1 MIRRSSRLLLEVLA
15 AVLAGFLVLG
25 GFAAWRLSQD
35 EPVRLTFLTPYIVE
49 ALTPEDGSF
58 KVAIDDTVLTW
69 GGWARTI
76 DLRATGVHVQD
87 ANGRTVAA
95 IPALSLTLSV
105 RALLLHQLVA
115 PTAIEIFQPHIFIV
129 READGHF
136 RFVHAAPDDPS
147 QAGEETSPVL
157 TRLLQTLLAAPDPSL
172 PTGYLK
178 RASITDG
185 QLTFIDRR
193 AGVTWHAPAANIV
206 LGRDAQGIV
215 GQLDLAVEKLGD
227 PAKLNA
233 VAVYDAQ
240 KQRLMLTAN
249 IAGVHA
255 GALAAIDP
263 VLARFSGADVTLG
276 GQLITTMDLDGRI
289 LGTTFDLTGGPGML
303 TMAGTFEA
311 PLAIRGLAL
320 SASFDPA
327 NDRLTLANA
336 EVRFD
341 GPRLQASG
349 TIDGVHAGAGMT
361 EDMRIAMKLTGED
374 IALAELPR
382 YWPVKVKQNPRGW
395 IATHVSEGVARVE
408 AEVGL
413 TLPGGEPSATIID
426 QFAGTIAGSGLTVHY
441 LDPLPPVEG
450 AEGTAHFTREEFT
463 AEFTRG
469 HVQGIQIDSGT
480 LRISGMQEPDQII
493 DIEGKMR
500 GPLSEAL
507 AILDNPRLGYAKK
520 LGLEPEGVG
529 GTVTAATLTF
539 NLPAKKGVTFD
550 QVKIGAT
557 ADIADAAIKNA
568 MFGQDLSDGDAKLQ
582 LDRDGMTM
590 AGTGKLGGAPLEY
603 KWEEN
608 FGGGEFTRRIAAS
621 GSFDADQRAALG
633 YDLRPYVDGPIDTAV
648 VFTRLPKKRG
658 TVDLKLGLAS
668 ATLKLPPVKWTK
680 APGAP
685 GDAHILLDLAGDRVR
700 AISSFS
706 IAAGDLAISGKT
718 QFNNDDGTLSR
729 IEFDKLKLGRTDLK
743 GVTVAFAGGWADV
756 VIGGG
761 EVDARPLIKRD
772 DSQPETSKP
781 AFTLRAASL
790 SRVYLGDERT
800 LTDVAVTLRHDGH
813 YWDQI
818 VFDASLPEHVPLSVR
833 YQANGGKHQL
843 SITSTDAGAALR
855 AFDIMDNVKGGTL
868 TVTGE
873 SDDAAAERPLTGKA
887 EISDFRL
894 TKASI
899 LARLLTM
906 ATLTGFVDMLT
917 GEGFQFNRFESD
929 FTKTEGRLDIKLAR
943 AHGPSIGLTATGYVD
958 FDKHNVDMK
967 GTVVPAY
974 ALNGILNDIPIIGF
988 VLTGGEGQ
996 GMFAV
1001 TYHATGP
1008 LEQPEISVNPL
1019 AALTPGFLRGVF
1031 DIFDSEGG
1039 PPPPPTALPEPGN
1052 NK

>member
-15 AVLAGFLVLG
+15 AVLAGFLVLAG
-25 GFAAWRLSQD
+25 LAAWRLSQD

-49 ALTPEDGSF
+49 ALTPADGSF

-76 DLRATGVHVQD
+76 DLRATGLHVQD

-115 PTAIEIFQPHIFIV
+115 PTAIEIFQPRIFIV
-129 READGHF
+129 REIDGHF

-157 TRLLQTLLAAPDPSL
+157 TRLLQTLLAAPDPSQ

-185 QLTFIDRR
+185 QLTLVDRK
-193 AGVTWHAPAANIV
+193 AGVTWHAPAANIT
-206 LGRDAQGIV
+206 LGRDVQGIV
-215 GQLDLAVEKLGD
+215 GQLDLSVERLGD

-233 VAVYDAQ
+233 VAVYDAG
-240 KQRLMLTAN
+240 KQRLLLNAN
-249 IAGVHA
+249 FAGVHA

-263 VLARFSGADVTLG
+263 VLARFGGADITLNG
-276 GQLITTMDLDGRI
+276 KLTSSMDLDGRI
-289 LGTTFDLTGGPGML
+289 LGTTFDLTGGAGTL
-303 TMAGTFEA
+303 TMAGTFEG
-311 PLAIRGLAL
+311 PLAIRSLAL
-320 SASFDPA
+320 SASFDPGS
-327 NDRLTLANA
+327 DRLTLAKA
-336 EVRFD
+336 ELQFD

-349 TIDGVHAGAGMT
+349 TIDGVHAGAGLT
-361 EDMRIAMKLTGED
+361 EDMRIAMKLTAED

-382 YWPVKVKQNPRGW
+382 YWPTKVKANPRGW
-395 IATHVSEGVARVE
+395 IADHVTDGVARVE
-408 AEVGL
+408 ADVGL
-413 TLPGGEPSATIID
+413 TLPGGEPSATLID
-426 QFAGTIAGSGLTVHY
+426 RFEGTIAGSGVTVHY

-450 AEGTAHFTREEFT
+450 AEGTAHFTRDEFT
-463 AEFTRG
+463 ADFTRG
-469 HVQGIQIDSGT
+469 HVQGIQIDGGT
-480 LRISGMQEPDQII
+480 LRISGMREPDQII
-493 DIEGKMR
+493 DIEGKMH
-500 GPLSEAL
+500 GQLTEAM

-520 LGLEPEGVG
+520 LGIAPEGVG
-529 GTVTAATLTF
+529 GTVAGTLTF
-539 NLPAKKGVTFD
+539 NLPAKKGLTFD
-550 QVKIGAT
+550 QVKIGAA

-568 MFGQDLSDGDAKLQ
+568 LLGQDLSDGDAKLQ
-582 LDRDGMTM
+582 LGHDGMTL
-590 AGTGKLGGAPLEY
+590 AGTGKFAGAPVTF

-608 FGGGEFTRRIAAS
+608 FGAAEFSRRLTAS
-621 GSFDADQRAALG
+621 GPFDAAQRAALG

-658 TVDLKLGLAS
+658 TVDIKLGLAA
-668 ATLKLPPVKWTK
+668 ATLKIPPVKWTK
-680 APGAP
+680 PPGAP
-685 GDAHILLDLAGDRVR
+685 GEAHILLDLAGDRVR
-700 AISSFS
+700 AMTNFS
-706 IAAGDLAISGKT
+706 IAAGDLAVSGKS
-718 QFNNDDGTLSR
+718 QFGNDDGSLSR

-743 GVTVAFAGGWADV
+743 GVTVAFNGGWADV
-756 VIGGG
+756 VIAGG
-761 EVDARPLIKRD
+761 EVDADPLIKRD
-772 DSQPETSKP
+772 DSQPEMAKP
-781 AFTLRAASL
+781 PFTLRAPSL
-790 SRVYLGDERT
+790 SHVYLGDDDS
-800 LTDVAVTLRHDGH
+800 LSNVAVTLRHDGR

-818 VFDASLPEHVPLSVR
+818 VFDASLPNQVPLSVR

-843 SITSTDAGAALR
+843 SITSTDAGAVLR

-873 SDDAAAERPLTGKA
+873 ADDKAPGRPLAGKA
-887 EISDFRL
+887 EIADFRL
-894 TKASI
+894 VKASI

-906 ATLTGFVDMLT
+906 ATLTGFVDVLT

-929 FTKTEGRLDIKLAR
+929 FTKTGGRLDIKLAR
-943 AHGPSIGLTATGYVD
+943 AHGPSVGLTGTGYVD
-958 FDKHNVDMK
+958 FDRHNVDMK

-988 VLTGGEGQ
+988 VLTGGEGE

-1001 TYHATGP
+1001 IYHASGP

-1019 AALTPGFLRGVF
+1019 SALTPGFLRGVF
-1031 DIFDSEGG
+1031 DIFDSSGE
-1039 PPPPPTALPEPGN
+1039 PPPAPTALPDPGN

>member
-15 AVLAGFLVLG
+15 AVLAGFLVLA

-35 EPVRLTFLTPYIVE
+35 EPVRLTFLTPYIVD

-95 IPALSLTLSV
+95 IPALSLTLSA
-105 RALLLHQLVA
+105 RALLWHQLVA
-115 PTAIEIFQPHIFIV
+115 PTAIEIFEPRIFIV
-129 READGHF
+129 READGRF
-136 RFVHAAPDDPS
+136 RFVHSAPDDPS
-147 QAGEETSPVL
+147 QAGDETSPVL

-172 PTGYLK
+172 PTGYLV

-206 LGRDAQGIV
+206 LRRDARGIV
-215 GQLDLAVEKLGD
+215 GELDLAVEKLGD

-263 VLARFSGADVTLG
+263 VLGRFGGADVTLSG
-276 GQLITTMDLDGRI
+276 RLTTAMDLDGRI
-289 LGTTFDLTGGPGML
+289 LGTAFDLTGGPGML

-311 PLAIRGLAL
+311 PLAIRSLAL

-327 NDRLTLANA
+327 SDRLTLAKA

-341 GPRLQASG
+341 GPRLEATG

-374 IALAELPR
+374 IDLAELPH
-382 YWPVKVKQNPRGW
+382 YWPLKVKANPRGW
-395 IATHVSEGVARVE
+395 IASHVSEGVARVE
-408 AEVGL
+408 ADVGL
-413 TLPGGEPSATIID
+413 TLPGGEPSATLIE
-426 QFAGTIAGSGLTVHY
+426 QFAGTIAGSGITVHY

-450 AEGTAHFTREEFT
+450 AAGTAHFTSEAFA

-469 HVQGIQIDSGT
+469 HVQGVQIDGGT
-480 LRISGMQEPDQII
+480 LRISGMREPDQII
-493 DIEGKMR
+493 DIEGKLH
-500 GPLSEAL
+500 GALSEAL
-507 AILDNPRLGYAKK
+507 GILDNPRLGYAKK
-520 LGLEPEGVG
+520 LGIEPEGVG
-529 GTVTAATLTF
+529 GTVAATLAF
-539 NLPAKKGVTFD
+539 NLPAKKGLTFD

-557 ADIADAAIKNA
+557 ADIADAAVKNA
-568 MFGQDLSDGDAKLQ
+568 MLGQDLSDGDAKLN

-590 AGTGKLGGAPLEY
+590 AGTGKFGGAPLEY

-608 FGGGEFTRRIAAS
+608 FGGGDFTRRITAS
-621 GSFDADQRAALG
+621 GPFDADQRTALG
-633 YDLRPYVDGPIDTAV
+633 YDLRPYVDGPVDTAV
-648 VFTRLPKKRG
+648 VFTRLPKKRA
-658 TVDLKLGLAS
+658 TVDIKLGLAA

-685 GDAHILLDLAGDRVR
+685 GDAHILLDLAGERVR
-700 AISSFS
+700 TIPDFS
-706 IAAGDLAISGKT
+706 IAAGDLAVAGKAR
-718 QFNNDDGTLSR
+718 FNDDGGLSR
-729 IEFDKLKLGRTDLK
+729 IEFDKLKLARTDLK

-772 DSQPETSKP
+772 DSQPETAKP

-790 SRVYLGDERT
+790 SRVYLGDDRT
-800 LTDVAVTLRHDGH
+800 LTNAAVTLRHDGQ

-818 VFDASLPEHVPLSVR
+818 VFDASLPEEVPLSVR

-873 SDDAAAERPLTGKA
+873 ADDAAPGRPLTGKA
-887 EISDFRL
+887 EITDFRL
-894 TKASI
+894 MRASI

-906 ATLTGFVDMLT
+906 ATLTGFVDVLT

-958 FDKHNVDMK
+958 FDHHNVDMK

-1031 DIFDSEGG
+1031 DIFDSSGE
-1039 PPPPPTALPEPGN
+1039 PPPPPTALPDAGT

>member
-1 MIRRSSRLLLEVLA
+1 LLLEVLA
-15 AVLAGFLVLG
+15 AVLAGFLVLA

-69 GGWARTI
+69 GGWERTI

-95 IPALSLTLSV
+95 IPALSLTLSA
-105 RALLLHQLVA
+105 RALLLHRLVA

-129 READGHF
+129 REPDGRF

-172 PTGYLK
+172 PTGYLT

-193 AGVTWHAPAANIV
+193 AGVTWQAPAANIV

-215 GQLDLAVEKLGD
+215 GQLDLRVERLGN
-227 PAKLNA
+227 PARLNA
-233 VAVYDAQ
+233 VAVYDASKQ
-240 KQRLMLTAN
+240 KLMLTVN
-249 IAGVHA
+249 FAGVHA
-255 GALAAIDP
+255 SALAAIDP
-263 VLARFSGADVTLG
+263 VLGRFSGADVTLNG
-276 GQLITTMDLDGRI
+276 RLASSMELDGRI
-289 LGTTFDLTGGPGML
+289 LGTTFDLTGGAGTL
-303 TMAGTFEA
+303 TMPATFEA
-311 PLAIRGLAL
+311 PLAIRSLAL

-327 NDRLTLANA
+327 ADRLTLAKA
-336 EVRFD
+336 ELQLD

-361 EDMRIAMKLTGED
+361 EDMRMGLKLTAD
-374 IALAELPR
+374 DVDLAELPR
-382 YWPVKVKQNPRGW
+382 YWPLKVKANPRGW

-408 AEVGL
+408 ADVAL
-413 TLPGGEPSATIID
+413 TLPGGEPSAAIID
-426 QFAGTIAGSGLTVHY
+426 QFAGTIAGSGVTVHY

-450 AEGTAHFTREEFT
+450 AEGTAHFTREKFT
-463 AEFTRG
+463 ADFTRG
-469 HVQGIQIDSGT
+469 HVRGIQIDGGT

-520 LGLEPEGVG
+520 LGIEPEGVR
-529 GTVTAATLTF
+529 GTVAATLTF
-539 NLPAKKGVTFD
+539 NLPAQKGLTFD

-557 ADIADAAIKNA
+557 ADITDAAVKNA
-568 MFGQDLSDGDAKLQ
+568 MLGQDLSDGNAELQ

-590 AGTGKLGGAPLEY
+590 AGTGQLGGAPLEF

-608 FGGGEFTRRIAAS
+608 FGGGDFTRRIAAS
-621 GSFDADQRAALG
+621 GPFDAAQRASLG
-633 YDLRPYVDGPIDTAV
+633 YDLRPYVDGPVDTAV
-648 VFTRLPKKRG
+648 VFTRLPKKRA
-658 TVDLKLGLAS
+658 TVDIKLGLAA

-685 GDAHILLDLAGDRVR
+685 GEAHILLDLAGERVR
-700 AISSFS
+700 AITNFS
-706 IAAGDLAISGKT
+706 IAAGDLAVAGKSR
-718 QFNNDDGTLSR
+718 FNNDDGSLSR
-729 IEFDKLKLGRTDLK
+729 IEFDKLKLGRTNLK
-743 GVTVAFAGGWADV
+743 GVTVAFAGGRADV

-761 EVDARPLIKRD
+761 EVDAQPLLKRD
-772 DSQPETSKP
+772 DSQPETAKP

-790 SRVYLGDERT
+790 SRVYLGDDRT
-800 LTDVAVTLRHDGH
+800 LTNVAVTLRHDRQ
-813 YWDQI
+813 YWDEI
-818 VFDASLPEHVPLSVR
+818 VFDASLPEQVPLSVR
-833 YQANGGKHQL
+833 YQPNGGKHQL

-855 AFDIMDNVKGGTL
+855 AFDIMDTVKGGTL

-873 SDDAAAERPLTGKA
+873 ADDAAPGRPLTGKA
-887 EISDFRL
+887 EIADFRVVR
-894 TKASI
+894 ASI

-906 ATLTGFVDMLT
+906 ATLTGFVDVLT

-929 FTKTEGRLDIKLAR
+929 FAKTEGRLDIELAR
-943 AHGPSIGLTATGYVD
+943 AHGPSIGLTGTGYVD
-958 FDKHNVDMK
+958 FDGHAVDMK

-974 ALNGILNDIPIIGF
+974 ALNGILNEIPIIGF

-1001 TYHATGP
+1001 TYHASGP

-1019 AALTPGFLRGVF
+1019 SALTPGFLRGVF

-1039 PPPPPTALPEPGN
+1039 PPPPPTALPDPGTT
-1052 NK
+1052 K

>member
-1 MIRRSSRLLLEVLA
+1 LLLEVLA
-15 AVLAGFLVLG
+15 AVLAGFLVLAAL
-25 GFAAWRLSQD
+25 AAWRLSQD

-49 ALTPEDGSF
+49 ALTPADGSF

-76 DLRATGVHVQD
+76 DLRATGLHVQD

-115 PTAIEIFQPHIFIV
+115 PTAIEIFQPRIFVV
-129 READGHF
+129 REVDGHF

-157 TRLLQTLLAAPDPSL
+157 TRLLETLLAAPDPSQ

-178 RASITDG
+178 RASITEG
-185 QLTFIDRR
+185 QLTLVDRK
-193 AGVTWHAPAANIV
+193 AGVTWHAPAANIT
-206 LGRDAQGIV
+206 LGRDVQGIV
-215 GQLDLAVEKLGD
+215 GQLDLSVERLGD

-233 VAVYDAQ
+233 VAVYDAG
-240 KQRLMLTAN
+240 KQRLLLNAN
-249 IAGVHA
+249 FAGVHA

-263 VLARFSGADVTLG
+263 VLARFGGADITLNG
-276 GQLITTMDLDGRI
+276 KLTSSMDLDGRI
-289 LGTTFDLTGGPGML
+289 LGTTFDLTGGAGTL
-303 TMAGTFEA
+303 TMAGTFEG
-311 PLAIRGLAL
+311 PLAIRSLAL
-320 SASFDPA
+320 SASFDPGS
-327 NDRLTLANA
+327 DRLTLAKA
-336 EVRFD
+336 ALEFD

-349 TIDGVHAGAGMT
+349 TIDGVHAGAGLT
-361 EDMRIAMKLTGED
+361 EDMRIAMKLTADD

-382 YWPVKVKQNPRGW
+382 YWPLKVKANPRGW
-395 IATHVSEGVARVE
+395 IADHVTDGVARVE
-408 AEVGL
+408 ADVGL
-413 TLPGGEPSATIID
+413 TMPGGEPSATLID
-426 QFAGTIAGSGLTVHY
+426 RFEGTIAGSGVTVHY

-450 AEGTAHFTREEFT
+450 AEGTAHFTRDEFT
-463 AEFTRG
+463 ADFTRG
-469 HVQGIQIDSGT
+469 HVQGIQIDGGT
-480 LRISGMQEPDQII
+480 LRISGMQDPDQII
-493 DIEGKMR
+493 DIEGKMH
-500 GPLSEAL
+500 GQLAEAM

-520 LGLEPEGVG
+520 LGIEPEGVG
-529 GTVTAATLTF
+529 GTVAGTLTF
-539 NLPAKKGVTFD
+539 NLPAKKGLTFD
-550 QVKIGAT
+550 QVKIGAV
-557 ADIADAAIKNA
+557 ADISDAAIKNA
-568 MFGQDLSDGDAKLQ
+568 LLGQDLSDGDAKLQ
-582 LDRDGMTM
+582 LDRDGMTL
-590 AGTGKLGGAPLEY
+590 AGTGKFAGAPITF

-608 FGGGEFTRRIAAS
+608 FGGGDFSRRLTAS
-621 GSFDADQRAALG
+621 GPFDAAQRAALG

-658 TVDLKLGLAS
+658 TVDIKLGLAA
-668 ATLKLPPVKWTK
+668 ATLKIPPVKWTK

-685 GDAHILLDLAGDRVR
+685 GDAHVLLDLAGDRVR
-700 AISSFS
+700 AMTNFS
-706 IAAGDLAISGKT
+706 VAAGDLAVSGKSLFGT
-718 QFNNDDGTLSR
+718 DDGRLSR

-743 GVTVAFAGGWADV
+743 GVTVAFNGGWADV
-756 VIGGG
+756 VIAGG
-761 EVDARPLIKRD
+761 EVDADPLIKRD
-772 DSQPETSKP
+772 DSQPEMAKP
-781 AFTLRAASL
+781 PFTLRAPNL
-790 SRVYLGDERT
+790 SHVYLGDDDS
-800 LTDVAVTLRHDGH
+800 LSNVAVTLRHDGR

-818 VFDASLPEHVPLSVR
+818 VFDASLPNQVPLSVR

-843 SITSTDAGAALR
+843 SITSTDAGAVLR

-873 SDDAAAERPLTGKA
+873 ADDAAPGRPLTGKA
-887 EISDFRL
+887 EIADFRL
-894 TKASI
+894 VKASI

-906 ATLTGFVDMLT
+906 ATLTGFVDVLT

-943 AHGPSIGLTATGYVD
+943 AHGPSVGLTGTGYVD
-958 FDKHNVDMK
+958 FDRHNVDMK

-988 VLTGGEGQ
+988 VLTGGEGE

-1001 TYHATGP
+1001 IYHASGP

-1019 AALTPGFLRGVF
+1019 SALTPGFLRGVF
-1031 DIFDSEGG
+1031 DIFDSSGG
-1039 PPPPPTALPEPGN
+1039 APPAPTALPDPGN

>member
-1 MIRRSSRLLLEVLA
+1 MIHRSSRLLLEVLA
-15 AVLAGFLVLG
+15 AVLAGFLVLA

-35 EPVRLTFLTPYIVE
+35 EPVRLTFLTPYIVD

-95 IPALSLTLSV
+95 IPALSLTLSA

-115 PTAIEIFQPHIFIV
+115 PTAIEIFQPHIFLV
-129 READGHF
+129 READGQF
-136 RFVHAAPDDPS
+136 RFVHAAPDNLS
-147 QAGEETSPVL
+147 QASEETSLVV
-157 TRLLQTLLAAPDPSL
+157 TRLLQTLLAAPNPSL
-172 PTGYLK
+172 PTGYLT
-178 RASITDG
+178 RASIADG

-206 LGRDAQGIV
+206 LGRNAQGIV
-215 GQLDLAVEKLGD
+215 GELDLAVEKLGN
-227 PAKLNA
+227 PAKLDA

-240 KQRLMLTAN
+240 KQRLMLNAN

-263 VLARFSGADVTLG
+263 ALARFSGADVTLSG
-276 GQLITTMDLDGRI
+276 KLTTAMDLDGRI

-311 PLAIRGLAL
+311 PLAIRSLAL

-327 NDRLTLANA
+327 SDRLTLANA

-361 EDMRIAMKLTGED
+361 EDMRIAMKLTAED
-374 IALAELPR
+374 VALAELPR
-382 YWPVKVKQNPRGW
+382 YWPLKVKPNPRGW
-395 IATHVSEGVARVE
+395 IASHVSEGVARVE
-408 AEVGL
+408 ADVGL

-426 QFAGTIAGSGLTVHY
+426 QFAGTIAGSGVTVHY

-450 AEGTAHFTREEFT
+450 AEGTAHFTREEFA

-469 HVQGIQIDSGT
+469 HVQGIQIDGGT

-493 DIEGKMR
+493 DIEGKLH
-500 GPLSEAL
+500 GTLSEAL

-520 LGLEPEGVG
+520 LGIEPEGVG
-529 GTVTAATLTF
+529 GSVAATLTF
-539 NLPAKKGVTFD
+539 NLPAKKGLTFD

-557 ADIADAAIKNA
+557 ADIADAAVKNA
-568 MFGQDLSDGDAKLQ
+568 MLGQDLSEGDAKLN

-590 AGTGKLGGAPLEY
+590 AGTGKFGGAPLEY

-608 FGGGEFTRRIAAS
+608 FSGGDFTRRITAS
-621 GSFDADQRAALG
+621 GPFDAAQRAALG

-648 VFTRLPKKRG
+648 VFTRLPKKRA
-658 TVDLKLGLAS
+658 TVDIKLGLAA

-685 GDAHILLDLAGDRVR
+685 GDAHILLDLAGERVR
-700 AISSFS
+700 AITNFS
-706 IAAGDLAISGKT
+706 IAAGDLAIAGKT
-718 QFNNDDGTLSR
+718 QFNGDDGSLSR

-772 DSQPETSKP
+772 DSQPDMVKAGLHP
-781 AFTLRAASL
+781 ACRQPQPRL
-790 SRVYLGDERT
+790 SRRRPHAHQRG
-800 LTDVAVTLRHDGH
+800 GH
-813 YWDQI
+813 
-818 VFDASLPEHVPLSVR
+818 
-833 YQANGGKHQL
+833 
-843 SITSTDAGAALR
+843 AA
-855 AFDIMDNVKGGTL
+855 
-868 TVTGE
+868 
-873 SDDAAAERPLTGKA
+873 P
-887 EISDFRL
+887 
-894 TKASI
+894 
-899 LARLLTM
+899 
-906 ATLTGFVDMLT
+906 
-917 GEGFQFNRFESD
+917 
-929 FTKTEGRLDIKLAR
+929 
-943 AHGPSIGLTATGYVD
+943 
-958 FDKHNVDMK
+958 
-967 GTVVPAY
+967 
-974 ALNGILNDIPIIGF
+974 
-988 VLTGGEGQ
+988 
-996 GMFAV
+996 
-1001 TYHATGP
+1001 
-1008 LEQPEISVNPL
+1008 
-1019 AALTPGFLRGVF
+1019 
-1031 DIFDSEGG
+1031 
-1039 PPPPPTALPEPGN
+1039 
-1052 NK
+1052 

>member
-25 GFAAWRLSQD
+25 GLATWRLSQD
-35 EPVRLTFLTPYIVE
+35 EPIRLTFLTPYIVD
-49 ALTPEDGSF
+49 ALTPADGSF

-76 DLRATGVHVQD
+76 DLRATGLHVQD

-95 IPALSLTLSV
+95 IPALSLTLSA
-105 RALLLHQLVA
+105 RALLLHRLVA
-115 PTAIEIFQPHIFIV
+115 PTAIEIFQPRIFIV

-136 RFVHAAPDDPS
+136 RFVHAAPGDPS
-147 QAGEETSPVL
+147 QPGDETSPVL

-185 QLTFIDRR
+185 QLTLIDRK
-193 AGVTWHAPAANIV
+193 AGVTWHAPAANIT
-206 LGRDAQGIV
+206 LGRDVQGIV
-215 GQLDLAVEKLGD
+215 GQLDLSVERLGD

-233 VAVYDAQ
+233 VAVYDAG

-249 IAGVHA
+249 MSGVHA

-263 VLARFSGADVTLG
+263 VLARFSGADVTLSG
-276 GQLITTMDLDGRI
+276 KLTSSMDLDGRI
-289 LGTTFDLTGGPGML
+289 LGTTFDLTGGAGTLAMP
-303 TMAGTFEA
+303 GTFEV
-311 PLAIRGLAL
+311 PLAIRSLAL

-327 NDRLTLANA
+327 SDRLTLAKA
-336 EVRFD
+336 ELQLD

-361 EDMRIAMKLTGED
+361 EDMRIGMKLAAED
-374 IALAELPR
+374 IDLAELPH
-382 YWPVKVKQNPRGW
+382 YWPVKVKPNPRGW
-395 IATHVSEGVARVE
+395 IASHLTEGVARADADV
-408 AEVGL
+408 AL
-413 TLPGGEPSATIID
+413 TLPGGDPDATVIE
-426 QFAGTIAGSGLTVHY
+426 QFAGTVTGSGVAVHY

-450 AEGTAHFTREEFT
+450 AAGTAHFTREEFT
-463 AEFTRG
+463 ADFTHG
-469 HVQGIQIDSGT
+469 HVQGVQVDGGT
-480 LRISGMQEPDQII
+480 LRISGLQEPDQII
-493 DIEGKMR
+493 DIEAKMH
-500 GPLSEAL
+500 GQLTEAL

-520 LGLEPEGVG
+520 LGIDPAGVG
-529 GTVTAATLTF
+529 GTVAATLTV

-550 QVKIGAT
+550 QIKLGVT

-568 MFGQDLSDGDAKLQ
+568 MLGQDLSNGDAKLQ
-582 LDRDGMTM
+582 LDHDGMTL
-590 AGTGKLGGAPLEY
+590 AGTGKFGGAPLEF

-608 FGGGEFTRRIAAS
+608 FGGGDFTRRLTAS
-621 GSFDADQRAALG
+621 GPFDAAQRAALG

-658 TVDLKLGLAS
+658 TVDIKLNLES

-680 APGAP
+680 PPGTH
-685 GDAHILLDLAGDRVR
+685 GDAHVLLELAGDHVH
-700 AISSFS
+700 AIPDFS
-706 IAAGDLAISGKT
+706 IAAGDLAVAGKAQFGDDNGGLSGVA
-718 QFNNDDGTLSR
+718 
-729 IEFDKLKLGRTDLK
+729 FDKLKLGRTDLK
-743 GVTVAFAGGWADV
+743 GVTVAFNGGRADV
-756 VIGGG
+756 VIAGG
-761 EVDARPLIKRD
+761 EVDAAPLVKRD
-772 DSQPETSKP
+772 DTQPEMTKP
-781 AFTLRAASL
+781 PFTLRASSL
-790 SRVYLGDERT
+790 SRVYLGDES
-800 LTDVAVTLRHDGH
+800 LSNVAVTLRHDGH
-813 YWDQI
+813 YWDEI
-818 VFDASLPEHVPLSVR
+818 VFDASLPDQVPLSVR
-833 YQANGGKHQL
+833 YQPNGGKHQL
-843 SITSTDAGAALR
+843 SITSTDAGAVLR
-855 AFDIMDNVKGGTL
+855 TFDIVDNVKGGTL

-873 SDDAAAERPLTGKA
+873 ADDKAPGRPLAGKA
-887 EISDFRL
+887 EIADFRL
-894 TKASI
+894 VKASI

-906 ATLTGFVDMLT
+906 ATLTGFVDVLT

-943 AHGPSIGLTATGYVD
+943 AHGPSIGLTGTGYVD
-958 FDKHNVDMK
+958 FDQHKVDMK

-974 ALNGILNDIPIIGF
+974 ALNGILNDIPILGF
-988 VLTGGEGQ
+988 VLTGGEGE

-1019 AALTPGFLRGVF
+1019 SALTPGFLRGVF
-1031 DIFDSEGG
+1031 DIFDSSGE
-1039 PPPPPTALPEPGN
+1039 PPPPPTALPDSGT